1 MFGNLAWS
9 FNNEFLHLNQFFD
22 QNFGKIFRTKK
33 FKLFYKIW
41 LIESGLNRYDIIEV
55 SRNFAQAFGNLRT
68 KKNSDFPT
76 WPRHDLETISSLRSR
91 VIKTRVIRDISWNG
105 RGIRQ
110 WGHFTTK
117 NAFEK
122 LELECQ
128 PDSTKVN
135 RYHQS

>member
-68 KKNSDFPT
+68 KKIQTFQRDLGMTS
-76 WPRHDLETISSLRSR
+76 RQLAAYVHASLRLGSLETSAEMDVEFVNEAISRL
-91 VIKTRVIRDISWNG
+91 KTPL
-105 RGIRQ
+105 
-110 WGHFTTK
+110 K
-117 NAFEK
+117 N
-122 LELECQ
+122 L
-128 PDSTKVN
+128 N
-135 RYHQS
+135 